1 MIKRKFGVGVF
12 ILVCVVMLNPFS
24 GISQSVVESGENGSL
39 ERQKTLYER
48 LGGYDA
54 ISAVVDEFLQRVWD
68 DKTVGRF
75 FVGMGTDTRNQLRQK
90 NKNLLCANAGGPC
103 KKINRP
109 LQLAHEGLGITN
121 HEFEIVINHLD
132 QTLKDFKVPQRERE
146 EVMTKVGGLRSY
158 IVEQ

>member
-1 MIKRKFGVGVF
+1 MKRKCVVGVF
-12 ILVCVVMLNPFS
+12 TLVFFVMVSPFS
-24 GISQSVVESGENGSL
+24 GSSQSFAENGENGSL

-68 DKTVGRF
+68 DPTVGRF

-90 NKNLLCANAGGPC
+90 NTNLLCSNAGGPC

-109 LQLAHEGLGITN
+109 LQLAHEGLSITN
-121 HEFEIVINHLD
+121 HEFDIVINHLN

-158 IVEQ
+158 IVER